1 MSNPPITLTQQDYE
15 KLRLLVSSL
24 ESHPRGKALVASLHT
39 ELGRA
44 QVLGEGASLPP
55 GVVTMNSEVHIQD
68 IESGEIDIY
77 TLVFPEHAD
86 AERRRLSILAPI
98 GTAILGYREGDEIT
112 WHTPGGARRIK
123 LLKVITPEKIG
134 VSP

>member
-1 MSNPPITLTQQDYE
+1 MNNPPITLTRQDYE

-24 ESHPRGKALVASLHT
+24 ESHPRGKVLVAPLHT
-39 ELGRA
+39 ELERA

-68 IESGEIDIY
+68 SESGEIDVY

-86 AERRRLSILAPI
+86 AEQRRLSILAPI

-112 WHTPGGARRIK
+112 WRTPGGSRRIK
-123 LLKVITPEKIG
+123 LLKVVSTEKAG
-134 VSP
+134 VAS